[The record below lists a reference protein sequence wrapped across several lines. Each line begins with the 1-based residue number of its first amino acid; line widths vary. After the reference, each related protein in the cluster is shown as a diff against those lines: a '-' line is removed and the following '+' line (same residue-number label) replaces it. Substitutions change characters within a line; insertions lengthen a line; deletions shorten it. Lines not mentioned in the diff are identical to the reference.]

1 MSYAARRPFG
11 AQAARSYATVG
22 VQTEVLS
29 ATPERLITLLF
40 KGARAAIAQA
50 KLHLQQ
56 NRIAE
61 RGQAISKAIRIVEE
75 GLKGGL
81 NLEAG
86 GELAANLDQ
95 LYDYIARTLLTAN
108 LNADAAQLDVA
119 DQLLANLQDA
129 WQSSVDPTSTA
140 SL

>member
-1 MSYAARRPFG
+1 
-11 AQAARSYATVG
+11 
-22 VQTEVLS
+22 
-29 ATPERLITLLF
+29 LITLLF

-56 NRIAE
+56 HRIAE

-95 LYDYIARTLLTAN
+95 LYDFISRTLLTAN

-119 DQLLANLQDA
+119 DQLLANLQEA
-129 WQSSVDPTSTA
+129 WQSSVDPLSTA
-140 SL
+140 AL